1 MFLCNDLKTV
11 RQLSLQIRSDCI
23 YISYYSPS
31 YDWMRSISV
40 RNPSMRHNRK
50 VSLVF
55 NHLEPEELA
64 DHLTYLEYRAFRR
77 INVSAWTLWHIL
89 VLLMTSFQHQHIHT
103 HAYTSLYI
111 WPEVFH
117 SLHSSIKILEHLSSS
132 RTFFVQV
139 QQCRKF
145 RHKDDP

>member
-1 MFLCNDLKTV
+1 MYLKADNEGLDQTADAQFDRAYNV
-11 RQLSLQIRSDCI
+11 CI
-23 YISYYSPS
+23 FPEDPFPHGIAHMMCVYFRPS

-77 INVSAWTLWHIL
+77 INVS
-89 VLLMTSFQHQHIHT
+89 
-103 HAYTSLYI
+103 
-111 WPEVFH
+111 
-117 SLHSSIKILEHLSSS
+117 
-132 RTFFVQV
+132 
-139 QQCRKF
+139 
-145 RHKDDP
+145 